1 MKNGYAVPMPFI
13 ARQEPFTCGH
23 CGYAVEPLEH
33 GSYRNHC
40 PRCLY
45 SKHVDAAG
53 PGDRASM
60 CQGLMRPERLD
71 YDGKKGW
78 LIVHVC
84 ETCGK
89 TIPNK
94 TAPDDAITEFEARK
108 GDIPG

>member
-1 MKNGYAVPMPFI
+1 MPFI
-13 ARQEPFTCGH
+13 ARQEAFTCEH
-23 CGYAVEPLEH
+23 CGALVEPLAR

-53 PGDRASM
+53 PGDRASI
-60 CQGLMRPERLD
+60 CRSLMRPDRLD

-84 ETCGK
+84 DACGK

-94 TAPDDAITEFEARK
+94 AAPDDDITEFEKHKSENR
-108 GDIPG
+108 G

>member
-1 MKNGYAVPMPFI
+1 MSTFI
-13 ARQEPFTCGH
+13 PREEQFTCEH
-23 CGYAVEPLEH
+23 CGVIVEPLEG

-53 PGDRASM
+53 PGDRAST
-60 CQGLMRPERLD
+60 CLGLMIPDHLD
-71 YDGKKGW
+71 QDGKKGW

-84 ETCGK
+84 EKCEK

-94 TAPDDAITEFEARK
+94 TAPDDDITEFASRNREQ
-108 GDIPG
+108 